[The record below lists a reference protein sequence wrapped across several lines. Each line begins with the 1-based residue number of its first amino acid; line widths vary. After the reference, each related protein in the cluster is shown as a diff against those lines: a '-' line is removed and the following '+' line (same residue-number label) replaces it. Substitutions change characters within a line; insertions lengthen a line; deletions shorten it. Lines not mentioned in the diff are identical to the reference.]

1 MKITGVPVKTITQ
14 AYADG
19 KINEMDRPQ
28 TYNLASGATGI
39 TDLEEMGRHV
49 QDQAVWT
56 EIKEKVKAVSDDI
69 ASGKIDVTNK
79 QLNEDFDP
87 ATCPNVK
94 VKTE

>member
-1 MKITGVPVKTITQ
+1 
-14 AYADG
+14 
-19 KINEMDRPQ
+19 MDRRQ
-28 TYNLASGATGI
+28 TYNLTSVATAI
-39 TDLEEMGRHV
+39 ADLEERGKHV
-49 QDQAVWT
+49 EDQAVWT